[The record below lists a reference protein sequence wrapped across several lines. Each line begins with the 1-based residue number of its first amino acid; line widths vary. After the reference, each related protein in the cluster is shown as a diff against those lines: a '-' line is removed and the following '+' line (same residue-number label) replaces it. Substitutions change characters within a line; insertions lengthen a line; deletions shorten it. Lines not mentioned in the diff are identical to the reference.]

1 MVTKGGWVLL
11 ALKVA
16 PLDRIRL
23 MKALFL
29 FWWRSQKEIP
39 QYFKFE
45 PYLYGPYSLE
55 VYYVLDRLL
64 DAGLI
69 MQLPHS
75 IQQRAE
81 YYLTRRGE
89 MEAIKAAQTAD
100 VEVLKKLEQVVK
112 EVARL
117 DFNELLRQVYS
128 EAPEYAVKSL
138 VRDVILG

>member
-29 FWWRSQKEIP
+29 FWWRHRGEIP
-39 QYFKFE
+39 EYFKFE

-55 VYYVLDRLL
+55 VYSVLDQLL

-75 IQQRAE
+75 MQQYAE
-81 YYLTRRGE
+81 YYLTRRGDI
-89 MEAIKAAQTAD
+89 EAAK
-100 VEVLKKLEQVVK
+100 VEQNVDSGMLEKLQQVVR
-112 EVARL
+112 EVSRL
-117 DFNELLRQVYS
+117 GFNELLRRVYS
-128 EAPEYAVKSL
+128 EAPEYAAKSL
-138 VRDVILG
+138 VKDVVLG